1 MNLIETLEAEM
12 GKDVIP
18 SVHVGDTV
26 SVHYLIREGDKE
38 RIQIFSGTVLSISG
52 RGIRR
57 SITVRRIVQGEGV
70 ERIFPLHN
78 PRVKE
83 VEILRRGNVRRAKL
97 YFLRDRI
104 GKKTRV
110 KELLGEKAKREKS
123 RDDGIE
129 SGMAAAAA
137 KRASAAKEAAQAT
150 DTDTATD
157 GDGDGDE

>member
-12 GKDVIP
+12 GKDVVP

-26 SVHYLIREGDKE
+26 NVHYLIREGDKE

-52 RGIRR
+52 RGIRK

-83 VEILRRGNVRRAKL
+83 VEIVRRG
-97 YFLRDRI
+97 YRI
-104 GKKTRV
+104 GERV
-110 KELLGEKAKREKS
+110 LRFAQVKV
-123 RDDGIE
+123 
-129 SGMAAAAA
+129 AAAADSIIEQEPPPPA
-137 KRASAAKEAAQAT
+137 
-150 DTDTATD
+150 
-157 GDGDGDE
+157 DEEGAEDA